1 MLVLVVGQTA
11 VLDVVHTTTLVPSAS
26 AVTVALGLLPEIKL
40 PPPAGTILHCPVVPP
55 VGVLAD
61 NASVGVLKHKVWE
74 VVLITAGLGGGCTT
88 KVMLVLVVGQTAVL
102 DVVHTMTLVPCAN
115 AVTVALGL
123 LAEIKLPLPVNMLHW
138 PVVAPVGVLADKARV
153 GVLKHNV

>member
-1 MLVLVVGQTA
+1 VV
-11 VLDVVHTTTLVPSAS
+11 
-26 AVTVALGLLPEIKL
+26 
-40 PPPAGTILHCPVVPP
+40 
-55 VGVLAD
+55 
-61 NASVGVLKHKVWE
+61 
-74 VVLITAGLGGGCTT
+74 ITAGLGGGCTT

-102 DVVHTMTLVPCAN
+102 DVVHTITLVPCAN

-123 LAEIKLPLPVNMLHW
+123 LPEIKLPPPAGKILHC